1 MDRFAELKAFA
12 AVVDSGGFSAA
23 ARETGQSRSAVNRL
37 VLALEDRLG
46 VQLLNRTTRSVSATS
61 AGLALYEK
69 ARRVLEDLGELEE
82 IARPAHSEPAGRVR
96 ASLPPPTGRLDFAEL
111 VVSFMERYPKVKV
124 EAFFETRLVDP
135 IAEGFDVLVRSAPAH
150 GEGRSLE
157 RRFFEFEYVLC
168 ASRAYL
174 DDRGRPQTPDALR
187 EHSILHYGSSAIRP
201 AWPFVGAEGTF
212 AVPVAPL
219 LATNNLE
226 TILRAARAGLG
237 IAIVPAHDVDEEIAD
252 GRLGRVLA
260 QYAVPPSML
269 QVIYTPGRYRSAS
282 VRLFGDF
289 VAERCRYLGIEAGGD
304 RHEDGARR
312 SGRG

>member
-1 MDRFAELKAFA
+1 MDRFAELTAFA
-12 AVVDSGGFSAA
+12 AVVDAGGFSAA

-46 VQLLNRTTRSVSATS
+46 VQLLHRTTRSVSTTS
-61 AGLALYEK
+61 AGLAFYEK

-82 IARPAHSEPAGRVR
+82 SARPARGEPAGRVR
-96 ASLPPPTGRLDFAEL
+96 VSLPPPTGRLDFAEL
-111 VVSFMERYPKVKV
+111 VVSFMERYPKVTV

-150 GEGRSLE
+150 GEGGSVEHRV
-157 RRFFEFEYVLC
+157 FEFAYILC

-174 DDRGRPQTPDALR
+174 DGRGRPRAPDALR
-187 EHSILHYGSSAIRP
+187 EHCILHYGSSAVRP
-201 AWPFVGAEGTF
+201 TWPLVGAEGAL
-212 AVPVAPL
+212 AVPVAPV

-226 TILRAARAGLG
+226 TILRAVRAGLG

-252 GRLGRVLA
+252 GRLVRVLA
-260 QYAVPPSML
+260 HYAVPPSML

-289 VAERCRYLGIEAGGD
+289 VAERCRHLGVEAGGD
-304 RHEDGARR
+304 RREDGARR
-312 SGRG
+312 SGRA